1 MTILLTLS
9 QLEITGAEV
18 YAIEIAE
25 KLIDRGH
32 TCFIMSD
39 TLSLKTRAKYIPVN
53 FNKRKLW
60 NRNLSNY
67 LPYPFHQE
75 KQSPTNSR

>member
-25 KLIDRGH
+25 KLIDRG
-32 TCFIMSD
+32 I
-39 TLSLKTRAKYIPVN
+39 LVL
-53 FNKRKLW
+53 
-60 NRNLSNY
+60 
-67 LPYPFHQE
+67 
-75 KQSPTNSR
+75 

>member
-9 QLEITGAEV
+9 QLEITGTEV

-60 NRNLSNY
+60 NRIYQIIFLILFIKKTKSN
-67 LPYPFHQE
+67 
-75 KQSPTNSR
+75 

>member
-9 QLEITGAEV
+9 QLEIAGTEV

-25 KLIDRGH
+25 KLIERGH

-39 TLSLKTRAKYIPVN
+39 TLSLKTRAKYI
-53 FNKRKLW
+53 
-60 NRNLSNY
+60 Y
-67 LPYPFHQE
+67 Q
-75 KQSPTNSR
+75 

>member
-25 KLIDRGH
+25 KLIDRGAYL
-32 TCFIMSD
+32 FYNVG
-39 TLSLKTRAKYIPVN
+39 YIEFKN
-53 FNKRKLW
+53 EGKIYTSKFQ
-60 NRNLSNY
+60 
-67 LPYPFHQE
+67 QE
-75 KQSPTNSR
+75 KTLE